1 MPQEDLKEKVESLD
15 GEMSERT
22 TEIVTLERRV
32 AVLEQDVK
40 TLVFLCHY
48 IRDFSDRRVSPAAD
62 ASFEKFNVA
71 FSELMQR
78 YQVPYP

>member
-1 MPQEDLKEKVESLD
+1 MPLDDLKEKVASLD
-15 GEMSERT
+15 REMSERT
-22 TEIVTLERRV
+22 TEIVNLERRV
-32 AVLEQDVK
+32 GVLEQDVK

-48 IRDFSDRRVSPAAD
+48 IRGFSNPPQGPGPAE
-62 ASFEKFNVA
+62 SFEKFNVA